1 MWLAEP
7 GGAVEASA
15 AAPPAHHPPPQRLNN
30 MYVEHCNQPLEK
42 VEAVMDR
49 DTYLTADEAVAFG
62 IVDAVL
68 KRPPAGSE
76 SE

>member
-1 MWLAEP
+1 
-7 GGAVEASA
+7 
-15 AAPPAHHPPPQRLNN
+15 

>member
-1 MWLAEP
+1 M
-7 GGAVEASA
+7 ASPPNREVLSSRP
-15 AAPPAHHPPPQRLNN
+15 PPAARSPPPQRLNN

-68 KRPPAGSE
+68 KRPPAASE